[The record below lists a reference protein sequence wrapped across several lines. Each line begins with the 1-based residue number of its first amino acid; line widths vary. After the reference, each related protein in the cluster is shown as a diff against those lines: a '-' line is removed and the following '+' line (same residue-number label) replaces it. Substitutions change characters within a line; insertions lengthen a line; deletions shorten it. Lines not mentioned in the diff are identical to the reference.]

1 MKRFQSK
8 RAIVTGASEGVGAEV
23 ARRFARE
30 GAEVVLAARTKAK
43 LEAVAAEIRQSGGTA
58 HVVPAD
64 LTSVDVC
71 ELLVERSVSLM
82 GGVDILVNNAGA
94 HFRGRV
100 DERSA
105 GELATMVDLNAR
117 TPIVLSRLVL
127 PLMSGGGAIVNVAS
141 IAGKVPLPDAATYSA
156 TKFALR
162 AFSIA
167 LGQELRDQRITVS
180 LVSPGPIVDTGFLM
194 GAIEDAAD
202 VVFAQPMS
210 TAAEVAE
217 MVLDCAHDGKR
228 ERVKPRSSA
237 TLATLAYLVPG
248 LRQLLEPA
256 MKAKGRRAKKRYLRD
271 PNGGR

>member
-1 MKRFQSK
+1 MKRFEGK

-43 LEAVAAEIRQSGGTA
+43 LEEVATELRDGGGTA

-94 HFRGRV
+94 HFRGTV
-100 DERSA
+100 DEQSA
-105 GELATMVDLNAR
+105 DELATMVDLNAR
-117 TPIVLSRLVL
+117 APIVLSRLVL
-127 PLMSGGGAIVNVAS
+127 PHMSRGGAIVNVAS
-141 IAGKVPLPDAATYSA
+141 IAGRVPLPGAATYSA

-167 LGQELRDQRITVS
+167 LGQELRDRGITVS

-210 TAAEVAE
+210 TAAEVAA
-217 MVLDCAHDGKR
+217 MVLDSAHDGKR
-228 ERVKPRSSA
+228 ERVKPKSSA

-248 LRQLLEPA
+248 LRQLLEPV
-256 MKAKGRRAKKRYLRD
+256 MEAKGRRVKERYLRE
-271 PNGGR
+271 R